1 MAVAGT
7 QAARLPRGQARSAT
21 FRAAP
26 VRVRVPATSANLG
39 PGFDAC
45 GLALGLYDDV
55 VVQVTES
62 GVDCQVA
69 GEGAD
74 KVATGERNLI
84 VKALRATFTVLG
96 GQPRG
101 LALRCANRIPHG
113 RGLGS
118 SAGAIVAG
126 VLAAR
131 GLVVGGNDRLDD
143 LGVLRLAA
151 SIEGHPDNV
160 AACLLGGYTI
170 AWSDAEGVRALA
182 LPVAASVV
190 PVVFVPSTQ
199 VPTTRARRLL
209 PEQLPFADA
218 ARSAGRAALL
228 TAAIG
233 SRPDL
238 LLPATE
244 DRLHQPYRAAV
255 MPRSAA
261 LVDQLRTAG
270 VAAVISGAGPTVLA
284 LTDAGSA
291 ERVVAQV
298 PRGWSVHRLEVEAT
312 GAALLPL

>member
-1 MAVAGT
+1 MAA
-7 QAARLPRGQARSAT
+7 PRTAT

-55 VVQVTES
+55 VVQVSES
-62 GVDCQVA
+62 GLDCQVA

-74 KVATGERNLI
+74 KIGAGERNLV
-84 VKALRATFTVLG
+84 VKSLRATFAQLG

-131 GLVVGGNDRLDD
+131 GLVVGGKERLDD
-143 LGVLRLAA
+143 LAALRLAA

-170 AWSDAEGVRALA
+170 AWSDPDGVRAVTLA
-182 LPVAASVV
+182 VADSVV
-190 PVVFVPSTQ
+190 PVAFVPVTQ
-199 VPTTRARRLL
+199 VPTSKARRLL
-209 PEQLPFADA
+209 PDLLPFADA

-228 TAAIG
+228 TAALTT
-233 SRPDL
+233 RPDL
-238 LLPATE
+238 LLAATE
-244 DRLHQPYRAAV
+244 DRLHQQYRSSA

-261 LVDQLRTAG
+261 LVDALRQEG

-284 LTDAGSA
+284 LTDRASA
-291 ERVVAQV
+291 DRVEARA
-298 PRGWSVHRLEVEAT
+298 PRGWTAYRLDVEGV
-312 GAALLPL
+312 GARLVPL

>member
-1 MAVAGT
+1 MAA
-7 QAARLPRGQARSAT
+7 PRTAT

-45 GLALGLYDDV
+45 ALAVGLYDDV
-55 VVQVTES
+55 VVQVSES
-62 GVDCQVA
+62 GLDCQVA

-74 KVATGERNLI
+74 KVAAGERNLV
-84 VKALRATFTVLG
+84 VKSLRATFTALG

-131 GLVVGGNDRLDD
+131 GLVVGGKERLDD
-143 LGVLRLAA
+143 LAALRLAA

-170 AWSDAEGVRALA
+170 AWSDLDGVRAVTLA
-182 LPVAASVV
+182 VADSVV
-190 PVVFVPSTQ
+190 PVAFVPVSQ
-199 VPTTRARRLL
+199 VPTSKARRLL
-209 PEQLPFADA
+209 PDLLPFPDA

-228 TAAIG
+228 TAALTM
-233 SRPDL
+233 RPDL

-244 DRLHQPYRAAV
+244 DRLHQQYRSSA
-255 MPRSAA
+255 MPRSVL
-261 LVDQLRTAG
+261 LVDALRQEG

-284 LTDAGSA
+284 LTDRASVD
-291 ERVVAQV
+291 RVEARA
-298 PRGWSVHRLEVEAT
+298 PRGWTVHRLEVDGV
-312 GAALLPL
+312 GARLVPL

>member
-1 MAVAGT
+1 MATRG
-7 QAARLPRGQARSAT
+7 AATRAPTRGAT

-45 GLALGLYDDV
+45 GLALALYDDV

-74 KVATGERNLI
+74 RVATGERNLI
-84 VKALRATFTVLG
+84 VKALRATFAVLG

-101 LALRCANRIPHG
+101 LALRSANRIPHG

-131 GLVVGGNDRLDD
+131 GLVVGGNERLDD

-170 AWSDAEGVRALA
+170 AWSDTDGVRALSQ
-182 LPVAASVV
+182 PVAESIV
-190 PVVFVPSTQ
+190 PVMFVPSTQ
-199 VPTTRARRLL
+199 VPTSKTRRLL

-228 TAAIG
+228 TAALTG
-233 SRPDL
+233 RPDV

-244 DRLHQPYRAAV
+244 DRLHQQYRAVA
-255 MPRSAA
+255 MPRSAS
-261 LVDQLRTAG
+261 LLEHLRAEG
-270 VAAVISGAGPTVLA
+270 VAAVISGAGPSVLA
-284 LTDAGSA
+284 LTDRASSD
-291 ERVVAQV
+291 RVAAQV
-298 PRGWSVHRLEVEAT
+298 PRGWTVHVLAVEAA
-312 GAALLPL
+312 GAGLLPL